1 MEIPGLPVARHFS
14 LVLRTGPEPQG
25 AAGAF
30 REFALARGRILSG
43 APKRPE
49 RTRSSPR
56 KVQLIA
62 NYNCCLDRRRVPPA
76 NSTHEQEAVFCGIG
90 PRGERAAVT
99 TTGAV
104 GRACVWVGVV
114 ASISRGEPAA
124 GEISAAGF
132 RGGVGIWDELARS
145 SASGANR
152 IFVHGAEHQLGDAAG
167 AGLGYLIKS
176 EQVNRRF

>member
-1 MEIPGLPVARHFS
+1 
-14 LVLRTGPEPQG
+14 
-25 AAGAF
+25 
-30 REFALARGRILSG
+30 
-43 APKRPE
+43 
-49 RTRSSPR
+49 SPR

-132 RGGVGIWDELARS
+132 RGGAGSWDELARS

-152 IFVHGAEHQLGDAAG
+152 ISAHGAEHQLDDAAG
-167 AGLGYLIKS
+167 AGLGYLIK
-176 EQVNRRF
+176 VNK